1 MSRIHEALKKAE
13 QERAATVTAETDI
26 APMQTESATATA
38 TAEPV
43 RNAEVPP
50 QSGDILSRTV
60 LPAAGS
66 GQYLRFDDLRARCAH
81 PVWHLDPN
89 VNVFVN
95 PDSSAQGSEQFRT
108 LRSRLYQ
115 MRSNQPLRTLLVTS
129 SIPTEGKTFVTNNLA
144 QAIIRQPDRRA
155 LIIDAD
161 LRRSRLHVPLGAPSS
176 PGLTDY
182 LRGTADIASII
193 QQGQEGNLCFIPGGD
208 EVTNPSELIANGRM
222 KMLLDRLAPIFD
234 WIILDSPPCLLVAD
248 ASILADLCD
257 GVLLVARAGVTPA
270 ATAQR
275 ACQELR
281 GRNLVGVVL
290 NAMQDSHKYHSDYYY
305 YGYGYGDSKE
315 PNS

>member
-13 QERAATVTAETDI
+13 QERAAVQASGASVLTAPVMPDPPVP
-26 APMQTESATATA
+26 AATQP
-38 TAEPV
+38 E
-43 RNAEVPP
+43 
-50 QSGDILSRTV
+50 SGDERY
-60 LPAAGS
+60 LPTKPAITHSAGF
-66 GQYLRFDDLRARCAH
+66 LRFDDLRKHCAH
-81 PVWHLDPN
+81 PQWHMDPN
-89 VNVFVN
+89 VNVFIN
-95 PDSSAQGSEQFRT
+95 PALTAHGSEQFRT

-182 LRGTADIASII
+182 LRGTADIVSII
-193 QQGQEGNLCFIPGGD
+193 QQGHEGNLCFIPGGD

-270 ATAQR
+270 GTAQR

-281 GRNLVGVVL
+281 GRNVVGVVL

-305 YGYGYGDSKE
+305 YGYGYGESKE
-315 PNS
+315 P